1 MSSNT
6 VHADTVPTW
15 IGEWEIECR
24 HVAEQ
29 ETKNG
34 EQNII
39 VFDSVWNNLLCR
51 MAKKDTVITSQMR
64 IMGRKKNLH
73 NMNCSER
80 KFINFR

>member
-6 VHADTVPTW
+6 AQRTQRPVW
-15 IGEWEIECR
+15 IGEWEIEC

-29 ETKNG
+29 VTKNG

-51 MAKKDTVITSQMR
+51 MAKEDTVITSQMR
-64 IMGRKKNLH
+64 IMGRKTCIIWIAPKG
-73 NMNCSER
+73 SS
-80 KFINFR
+80 